1 MSYEITKRAMDEVT
15 QYAMRDLENPLCKV
29 IVATMPEI
37 TEQFCLNP
45 QIVLRNFNMIL
56 DAASTVQKMPQE
68 QQLAAKKIISNAIVF
83 FVYQLQCNLEI
94 AKNECR
100 KNNTEIV
107 KNFISG
113 AIDLA
118 KDSLEV
124 YCSLNGFSD
133 IIDVSKE
140 IESQDIVDKLE
151 TQHNKE
157 HNKGFFSRL
166 FSGIKDLITNLF
178 DLIENYYK
186 IESLESNFK
195 ESIVAIIEKLDRHYI
210 HIGQSTLIGEMIIDY
225 SQYIKKNE
233 MEIVN
238 SLDENED
245 FKELISDLENFC
257 LFNGGLFILLISIS
271 SISSLISWLLF
282 KYDFNTGGW
291 IFALPGIFIVI
302 VSSCRLLISI
312 YRRIK
317 IQRIKRELSDIIQ
330 TEFKERRNIANRY
343 LGLK

>member
-1 MSYEITKRAMDEVT
+1 MSYETTKRAMEEVT

-68 QQLAAKKIISNAIVF
+68 QQLAAKKIISNAIGF

-100 KNNTEIV
+100 KTNTEIV
-107 KNFISG
+107 KKFISG

-118 KDSLEV
+118 KESVEA
-124 YCSLNGFSD
+124 YCFLKGGSD
-133 IIDVSKE
+133 IIDVLKGIKSRDILDELDAQQQNE
-140 IESQDIVDKLE
+140 I
-151 TQHNKE
+151 
-157 HNKGFFSRL
+157 KGVFGRI

-238 SLDENED
+238 SLNENEE
-245 FKELISDLENFC
+245 FENSASCLVCFC
-257 LFNGGLFILLISIS
+257 FFNGWLF
-271 SISSLISWLLF
+271 
-282 KYDFNTGGW
+282 
-291 IFALPGIFIVI
+291 
-302 VSSCRLLISI
+302 
-312 YRRIK
+312 
-317 IQRIKRELSDIIQ
+317 
-330 TEFKERRNIANRY
+330 Y
-343 LGLK
+343 L

>member
-37 TEQFCLNP
+37 TDQFCLNP

-68 QQLAAKKIISNAIVF
+68 QQLAAKKNISNALVF

-100 KNNTEIV
+100 KTNREIV

-166 FSGIKDLITNLF
+166 FSGIKDAITNLF
-178 DLIENYYK
+178 NAIENYYK

-195 ESIVAIIEKLDRHYI
+195 ESIVSIIEKLDRHYI

-257 LFNGGLFILLISIS
+257 LCDGWLFILISL
-271 SISSLISWLLF
+271 ISSLISWLLF
-282 KYDFNTGGW
+282 KYDFKTGGW
-291 IFALPGIFIVI
+291 IFALPGIVIVI

>member
-1 MSYEITKRAMDEVT
+1 MSYETTKRAMDEVT

-68 QQLAAKKIISNAIVF
+68 QQLAAKKIISNAIEF

-94 AKNECR
+94 AKNECI
-100 KNNTEIV
+100 KTSTEIA
-107 KNFISG
+107 KKFISS

-118 KDSLEV
+118 KDCVEA
-124 YCSLNGFSD
+124 YCFLKGGGD
-133 IIDVSKE
+133 IIDVFKK

-157 HNKGFFSRL
+157 HNKGFLSRL
-166 FSGIKDLITNLF
+166 FSDIKDVITNLY

-238 SLDENED
+238 SLDED
-245 FKELISDLENFC
+245 YQELTSI
-257 LFNGGLFILLISIS
+257 LFDYFMWLIILLPIPG
-271 SISSLISWLLF
+271 LISWLLF
-282 KYDFNTGGW
+282 KYDFKTGGW
-291 IFALPGIFIVI
+291 IFALPGIFIVFL
-302 VSSCRLLISI
+302 SSYDLLISI
-312 YRRIK
+312 YRHIK
-317 IQRIKRELSDIIQ
+317 IKRRKRELSDKIQ

>member
-1 MSYEITKRAMDEVT
+1 MSYETTKRAMDEVT

-83 FVYQLQCNLEI
+83 FVYQLQCYLEI

-100 KNNTEIV
+100 KTNTEIV
-107 KNFISG
+107 KKFISG

-118 KDSLEV
+118 KDCVEA
-124 YCSLNGFSD
+124 YCYLKGGGDGD
-133 IIDVSKE
+133 IIDVFKK
-140 IESQDIVDKLE
+140 IESRDILDELDA
-151 TQHNKE
+151 QHQNE
-157 HNKGFFSRL
+157 IKGVFSRL
-166 FSGIKDLITNLF
+166 FSGIKDQITNLYTG
-178 DLIENYYK
+178 IENYYK
-186 IESLESNFK
+186 ISSLESNFK
-195 ESIVAIIEKLDRHYI
+195 ESIVSIIEKLDRNYI

-233 MEIVN
+233 MKIVN
-238 SLDENED
+238 SLDEED
-245 FKELISDLENFC
+245 EEVLEDLTLYLSYFY
-257 LFNGGLFILLISIS
+257 FVKWLFILSILG
-271 SISSLISWLLF
+271 LISWLLF
-282 KYDFNTGGW
+282 KYDFKTGGW
-291 IFALPGIFIVI
+291 IFALSGIFIVI
-302 VSSCRLLISI
+302 VSSYLLLISI
-312 YRRIK
+312 YRGIIK
-317 IQRIKRELSDIIQ
+317 ERRKRELSDIIQ

>member
-1 MSYEITKRAMDEVT
+1 MSYETTKRAMDEVT

-100 KNNTEIV
+100 KTNTEIV
-107 KNFISG
+107 KKFISG

-118 KDSLEV
+118 KESAEA
-124 YCSLNGFSD
+124 YCFLNGFSD
-133 IIDVSKE
+133 TIDVLKG
-140 IESQDIVDKLE
+140 IESRDILDKLDA
-151 TQHNKE
+151 QHQNE
-157 HNKGFFSRL
+157 IKGVFGRI
-166 FSGIKDLITNLF
+166 FSGIKDAITNLF

-238 SLDENED
+238 SLNENEE
-245 FKELISDLENFC
+245 FENSASCLVCFC
-257 LFNGGLFILLISIS
+257 FFNGWLFILISLISG
-271 SISSLISWLLF
+271 LISWLLF

-302 VSSCRLLISI
+302 VSSCSLLFSI
-312 YRRIK
+312 YSRIK
-317 IQRIKRELSDIIQ
+317 IKRRKRELSDIIQ

>member
-37 TEQFCLNP
+37 TDQFCMNP

-68 QQLAAKKIISNAIVF
+68 QQLAAKKIISNAIGF
-83 FVYQLQCNLEI
+83 FVYQLQCYLEI

-100 KNNTEIV
+100 KTNTEIV
-107 KNFISG
+107 KKFITG

-118 KDSLEV
+118 KDAVEA
-124 YCSLNGFSD
+124 YCFLNGFSD
-133 IIDVSKE
+133 IIDVLKG
-140 IESQDIVDKLE
+140 IESRDILDELDA
-151 TQHNKE
+151 QHQNKI
-157 HNKGFFSRL
+157 KGVFSRL
-166 FSGIKDLITNLF
+166 FSGIKDQITNLYTA
-178 DLIENYYK
+178 IENYYK
-186 IESLESNFK
+186 ISSLESNFK
-195 ESIVAIIEKLDRHYI
+195 ESIVQIIEKLDRHYI

-238 SLDENED
+238 PLDEDEED
-245 FKELISDLENFC
+245 TLRFLSSSVFYFYFFKW
-257 LFNGGLFILLISIS
+257 LFILSILG
-271 SISSLISWLLF
+271 LISWLLF
-282 KYDFNTGGW
+282 KYDFKTGGW
-291 IFALPGIFIVI
+291 IFVLLGIFIVI
-302 VSSCRLLISI
+302 VSSCLLLISI
-312 YRRIK
+312 YNSIIINRR
-317 IQRIKRELSDIIQ
+317 KRELSDKIQ

>member
-1 MSYEITKRAMDEVT
+1 MSYETTKRAMDEVT

-56 DAASTVQKMPQE
+56 DAASTVQEMPQE

-100 KNNTEIV
+100 KTNTEIA
-107 KNFISG
+107 KKFISG

-118 KDSLEV
+118 KESVEA
-124 YCSLNGFSD
+124 YCFLKGGSD
-133 IIDVSKE
+133 IIDVLKGIKSRDILDELDAQQQNE
-140 IESQDIVDKLE
+140 I
-151 TQHNKE
+151 
-157 HNKGFFSRL
+157 KGFFSRF
-166 FSGIKDLITNLF
+166 FSIIKDQITNLF
-178 DLIENYYK
+178 DAIQNYYK
-186 IESLESNFK
+186 ISSLESNFK

-210 HIGQSTLIGEMIIDY
+210 HIGKSTLIGEMIIDY

-238 SLDENED
+238 SLNEEFENSASC
-245 FKELISDLENFC
+245 LVCFC
-257 LFNGGLFILLISIS
+257 FFNGWLFILISLISG
-271 SISSLISWLLF
+271 LISWLLF
-282 KYDFNTGGW
+282 KYDFKTGGW

-302 VSSCRLLISI
+302 VSSCSLLFSI

>member
-1 MSYEITKRAMDEVT
+1 MSYETTKRAMDEVT

-37 TEQFCLNP
+37 TDQFCLNP

-100 KNNTEIV
+100 KTNTEIA
-107 KNFISG
+107 KKFISG

-118 KDSLEV
+118 KESVEA
-124 YCSLNGFSD
+124 YCFLKGGSD
-133 IIDVSKE
+133 IIDVLKGIKSRDILDELDAQQQNE
-140 IESQDIVDKLE
+140 I
-151 TQHNKE
+151 
-157 HNKGFFSRL
+157 KGFFSRL
-166 FSGIKDLITNLF
+166 FSIIKDQITNLF
-178 DLIENYYK
+178 DAIQNYYK
-186 IESLESNFK
+186 ISSLESNFK

-238 SLDENED
+238 SLNENEE
-245 FKELISDLENFC
+245 FENSASCLVCFC
-257 LFNGGLFILLISIS
+257 FFNGWLFILISLVS
-271 SISSLISWLLF
+271 GLISWLLF
-282 KYDFNTGGW
+282 KYDFKTGGW

-302 VSSCRLLISI
+302 VSSCSLLFSI